1 MKNQLSSIAVQYRKF
16 SKGQYIEDPD
26 QFNEFLDFFEDQD
39 RLSRVLLQG
48 VGIVCGLKPTLIYKN
63 RLLSG
68 IQLSQGAALTTDG
81 DLLTL
86 NNTSKISEDLY
97 MSDLKTVDLE
107 NKNFTHFKVYD
118 NFKIKYPAFYE
129 GSEQIELWELAIA
142 QDARSDF
149 QPVNNLTKLE
159 DKYLLLYLED
169 YEKEVKPC
177 RGVDCDNHGIQQ
189 IRNLKVLVTTA
200 RGITHILGED
210 GFTLPDP
217 ITGEVK
223 LKRKDRLQPHPLFI
237 EDIMEPVKQ
246 NRVIL
251 EQFVSDKKLSASD
264 LKNIYIKALDKT
276 DFGKVVFERMEAIG
290 KIVGIPTANYDT
302 FKASFTRIFNQDS
315 GFQYAYDV
323 VKDLMDTYS
332 EIVELLPKAFTKC
345 LPDFVSFPKH
355 IMLGKLISDIQLDF
369 SRHQFYNSP
378 ALDDEK
384 ATQRVKTLINR
395 FNQQVGYFNPDNII
409 KNKEKVK
416 ITPSQKLNPLSNK
429 AIPFYYTV
437 TENFLKAWNFDKT
450 SNRSSGSNLTFDTDW
465 VLIGQ
470 FEKES
475 PLNLNIDNYSFYNI
489 EGHQGMDYQV
499 AFEQIKEIKDK
510 QQLGFDIML
519 LSLEELK
526 GNKDLSK
533 AYFNEYVE
541 KNSGLEHK
549 RGVKRG
555 GTFILVYDSVRNPK
569 VIADFSLPYICC
581 TPKAIIKLSL
591 PTSVIC
597 AESDPIPFT
606 VSPMNG
612 VVKASIGNGVKFING
627 QYIFD
632 PKAVEEQF
640 YGQEITFTVNGKP
653 TDCSIKVISEPDVK
667 VEVVKPVIY
676 PGGDSTATIVNIKV
690 SGANFADYKYSWD
703 FLGTDVWVPIKP
715 DANGFVSYKY
725 YNLDLKN
732 IPAIRVKVDGSGCI
746 QDVIIRDWYDAPVR
760 LSLATDIICS
770 SSDSIPFIDLFPTD
784 GIVKASA
791 GAEAS
796 VVSSNGSYSFNPNA
810 VNSALYGQYITFTVN
825 DKSTNC
831 RIKVIPPPKVNI
843 NYTVDYPA
851 NGSTETTIN
860 IDVSGPYFTE
870 YMYEWDF
877 LGTGQFT
884 PPKPINGKIS
894 YKYSNLDP
902 KNIPVIGVNVT
913 GGGCAQYTTIRGWY
927 DAPVQLSLP
936 VNTICS
942 ESGSIPFNVVP
953 SNGVVAASAGAEA
966 SVVSGAGGYSFNPNL
981 VNPALHGQVI
991 TFTVNGKQT
1000 NCSIRVISTPKVG
1013 ISVKSVDYPA
1023 GNSNETKVN
1032 FVVSGSGFTNYI
1044 YSVDGNP
1051 LSQPDA
1057 NGNMSYT
1064 LMNVD
1069 PKNIPVI
1076 NVKVSNGEC
1085 TQTITVRDWYVAIKK
1100 IDLSDS
1106 VNCCPATLP
1115 IIKAD
1120 AGAKDLRFSLEL
1132 GRFGLKGSG
1141 DGAPVLLYFWS
1152 KLEGPDVKLI
1162 SDPANGELIVE
1173 DLIAGNYKF
1182 QLLVKDANS
1191 DAFSIDTTTV
1201 TVY

>member
-1 MKNQLSSIAVQYRKF
+1 MNNQLSNITVQYRKF
-16 SKGQYIEDPD
+16 SKGQYLEDPD
-26 QFNEFLDFFEDQD
+26 QFNEFLDSFEDQD

-48 VGIVCGLKPTLIYKN
+48 VGVVCGLKPKLIYKN
-63 RLLSG
+63 RLLDS
-68 IQLSQGAALTTDG
+68 IELSQGAAITTDG

-86 NNTSKISEDLY
+86 NITSKTSEDLY
-97 MSDLKTVDLE
+97 MSDLKTVDLK
-107 NKNFTHFKVYD
+107 NKNFTHFKIYD
-118 NFKIKYPAFYE
+118 NFKVKYPAFYE
-129 GSEQIELWELAIA
+129 GRDQIELWELATA
-142 QDARSDF
+142 QEAKSDF
-149 QPVNNLTKLE
+149 QPINNLTNLE

-200 RGITHILGED
+200 SGITHILGED

-217 ITGEVK
+217 VTGEVK

-246 NRVIL
+246 NRIIL
-251 EQFVSDKKLSASD
+251 ERFVSENRLNVSD
-264 LKNIYIKALDKT
+264 LKNVYIKAVDKA
-276 DFGKVVFERMEAIG
+276 DYGKSIFEKTAAIAR
-290 KIVGIPTANYDT
+290 ILGIPSASYDM
-302 FKASFTRIFNQDS
+302 FKAAIDKVINQET
-315 GFQYAYDV
+315 GFQYTYDV
-323 VKDLMDTYS
+323 IKDLMNTYS
-332 EIVELLPKAFTKC
+332 EIIELLPKAFTKC
-345 LPDFVSFPKH
+345 FPDFASFPKH
-355 IMLGKLISDIQLDF
+355 IMLGKLISDTQLDS

-384 ATQRVKTLINR
+384 ATQKVKTLINR
-395 FNQQVGYFNPDNII
+395 FNQQVGNFDPDRII
-409 KNKEKVK
+409 KNKERVK
-416 ITPSQKLNPLSNK
+416 ITPSQKLNPLGNK
-429 AIPFYYTV
+429 AVPFYYQA
-437 TENFLKAWNFDKT
+437 TEEFLKTWNFDKT
-450 SNRSSGSNLTFDTDW
+450 SNRSSGNNLTFDTDW
-465 VLIGQ
+465 VLIGNSEQ
-470 FEKES
+470 VS
-475 PLNLNIDNYSFYNI
+475 PLNLNIDNHSFYNI
-489 EGHQGMDYQV
+489 EGHQGMDYQT

-526 GNKDLSK
+526 GNKDLTK

-549 RGVKRG
+549 RGVERK
-555 GTFILVYDSVRNPK
+555 GTFIMVYDSIRNPK

-581 TPKAIIKLSL
+581 TPKAVIKLSL

-597 AESDPIPFT
+597 AESNPIPFT
-606 VSPMNG
+606 ISPMNG
-612 VVKASIGNGVKFING
+612 VIKASVGDGVKIING
-627 QYIFD
+627 QYVFD
-632 PKAVEEQF
+632 PKAVDAQF
-640 YGQEITFTVNGKP
+640 YGQEITFTVNGKA
-653 TDCSIKVISEPDVK
+653 TDCSIKVISQPDVT
-667 VEVVKPVIY
+667 VAVDSVIY
-676 PGGDSTATIVNIKV
+676 PGGDSIATIVNVKV
-690 SGANFADYKYSWD
+690 SDVNFADYDYSWD
-703 FLGTDVWVPIKP
+703 FLGNDIWVPIKP

-732 IPAIRVKVDGSGCI
+732 IPAIRVKVDGSGCT
-746 QDVIIRDWYDAPVR
+746 QDVTIRDWHDAPVR
-760 LSLATDIICS
+760 LSLPTDIICS
-770 SSDSIPFIDLFPTD
+770 VSDSIPFIDLFPVN

-796 VVSSNGSYSFNPNA
+796 VVSGGGGYSFNPNA

-831 RIKVIPPPKVNI
+831 RIKVIPPPKVSI
-843 NYTVDYPA
+843 NYTVDYPG

-860 IDVSGPYFTE
+860 IDVSGPFFTE

-913 GGGCAQYTTIRGWY
+913 GGGCSQYITIRDWY

-936 VNTICS
+936 VSSICS

-953 SNGVVAASAGAEA
+953 GNGVVAASAGAEA
-966 SVVSGAGGYSFNPNL
+966 SVVSGGGGYSFNPKL
-981 VNPALHGQVI
+981 VNPALHGQLI

-1000 NCSIRVISTPKVG
+1000 NCNIRVISTPNIG
-1013 ISVKSVDYPA
+1013 ISVKTVDYPA
-1023 GNSNETKVN
+1023 GNSNETRVN
-1032 FVVSGSGFTNYI
+1032 FVVSGPGFTNYT

-1069 PKNIPVI
+1069 PKNIPAI

-1100 IDLSDS
+1100 IDLSGS

-1162 SDPANGELIVE
+1162 NDHTNGDLIVE
-1173 DLIAGNYKF
+1173 DLVAGNYKF